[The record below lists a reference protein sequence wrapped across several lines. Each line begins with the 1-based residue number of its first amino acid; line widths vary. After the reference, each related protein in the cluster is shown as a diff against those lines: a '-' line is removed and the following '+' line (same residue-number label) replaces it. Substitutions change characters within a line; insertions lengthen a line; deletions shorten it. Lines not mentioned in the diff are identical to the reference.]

1 MLNNTK
7 RPRPERRI
15 VMSEDVVVLTDAN
28 FEAEVLKSNIP
39 VLVDFWA
46 AWCGPC
52 RQLAPV
58 IDELAKEYK
67 GKAKVGKFDTEENNS
82 IPAKFG
88 ITAIPTIIVFKDGN
102 TVNKMVGVKSKKDL
116 KAALDAQLT

>member
-1 MLNNTK
+1 
-7 RPRPERRI
+7 
-15 VMSEDVVVLTDAN
+15 MSEDVTVITDAN
-28 FEAEVLKSNIP
+28 FDTEVLKSNIP

-67 GKAKVGKFDTEENNS
+67 GKVKIGKLDTEENNS
-82 IPAKFG
+82 TPVKFG
-88 ITAIPTIIVFKDGN
+88 ITAIPTIIIFNNGQA
-102 TVNKMVGVKSKKDL
+102 VNKMIGSKSKKDL
-116 KAALDAQLT
+116 KVALDAQLK

>member
-1 MLNNTK
+1 
-7 RPRPERRI
+7 
-15 VMSEDVVVLTDAN
+15 MSEDVVVLTDAN
-28 FEAEVLKSNIP
+28 FETEVLKSNVP

-52 RQLAPV
+52 KQLAPV

-67 GKAKVGKFDTEENNS
+67 GKVKVGKLDTEENNS
-82 IPAKFG
+82 IPATFG
-88 ITAIPTIIVFKDGN
+88 ITAIPTIIVFKNGN

-116 KAALDAQLT
+116 KTALDAQLK

>member
-1 MLNNTK
+1 
-7 RPRPERRI
+7 
-15 VMSEDVVVLTDAN
+15 MSEDVVVITDAN
-28 FEAEVLKSNIP
+28 FDAEVWKSNIP

-67 GKAKVGKFDTEENNS
+67 GKIKFCKLDTEENNQT
-82 IPAKFG
+82 PAKFG
-88 ITAIPTIIVFKDGN
+88 ITAIPTIILFKNGQV
-102 TVNKMVGVKSKKDL
+102 VNKMVGVKSKRDL
-116 KAALDAQLT
+116 KSVLDTQLTLKT

>member
-1 MLNNTK
+1 
-7 RPRPERRI
+7 
-15 VMSEDVVVLTDAN
+15 MSEDVVVLTDAN
-28 FEAEVLKSNIP
+28 FDAEVLKSNIP

-67 GKAKVGKFDTEENNS
+67 GKVKIGKLDTEENNS
-82 IPAKFG
+82 PPAKFG
-88 ITAIPTIIVFKDGN
+88 ITAIPTIIVFKNGQPA
-102 TVNKMVGVKSKKDL
+102 NKMVGVKSRKDL
-116 KAALDAQLT
+116 KAALDAQLM

>member
-1 MLNNTK
+1 
-7 RPRPERRI
+7 
-15 VMSEDVVVLTDAN
+15 MSEDVIVITDGN
-28 FEAEVLKSNIP
+28 FDGEVLKSNTP

-67 GKAKVGKFDTEENNS
+67 SKIKVGKLDTEEHNNT
-82 IPAKFG
+82 PAKFG
-88 ITAIPTIIVFKDGN
+88 ITAIPTIILFNNGQA
-102 TVNKMVGVKSKKDL
+102 VNKMVGVKSKKEL
-116 KAALDAQLT
+116 KAALDAQLK

>member
-1 MLNNTK
+1 
-7 RPRPERRI
+7 
-15 VMSEDVVVLTDAN
+15 MSEDVAIVTDTN
-28 FEAEVLKSNIP
+28 FDAEVLKANMP

-67 GKAKVGKFDTEENNS
+67 GKAKVGKLDTEENNA

-88 ITAIPTIIVFKDGN
+88 ITAIPTIIVFKNGQA
-102 TVNKMVGVKSKKDL
+102 VNKMVGVKSKKDL
-116 KAALDAQLT
+116 KAALDAQLK

>member
-1 MLNNTK
+1 
-7 RPRPERRI
+7 
-15 VMSEDVVVLTDAN
+15 MSEDIVVTSDAN
-28 FEAEVLKSNIP
+28 FETDVLNSNIP

-67 GKAKVGKFDTEENNS
+67 GKIKVCKLDTEENS
-82 IPAKFG
+82 AVSAKFG
-88 ITAIPTIIVFKDGN
+88 ITSIPTLILFKNGKA
-102 TVNKMVGVKSKKDL
+102 VNKMAGAKSKKDI
-116 KAALDAQLT
+116 KAVLDA

>member
-1 MLNNTK
+1 
-7 RPRPERRI
+7 
-15 VMSEDVVVLTDAN
+15 MSEDVVVITDTN
-28 FEAEVLKSNIP
+28 FDAEVSKSNIP

-67 GKAKVGKFDTEENNS
+67 GKIKFCKLDTEENNQT
-82 IPAKFG
+82 PAKFG
-88 ITAIPTIIVFKDGN
+88 ITAIPTVMLFKNGQV
-102 TVNKMVGVKSKKDL
+102 VNKMTGVKSKKDL
-116 KAALDAQLT
+116 KSVLDTQLTLKT

>member
-1 MLNNTK
+1 
-7 RPRPERRI
+7 
-15 VMSEDVVVLTDAN
+15 MSEDVAVITDAN
-28 FEAEVLKSNIP
+28 FDAEVLKSNIP

-67 GKAKVGKFDTEENNS
+67 GKAKIGKMNTEENSNT
-82 IPAKFG
+82 PAKFG
-88 ITAIPTIIVFKDGN
+88 ITAIPTLILFKNGQV
-102 TVNKMVGVKSKKDL
+102 VNKMVGVKSKKDL
-116 KAALDAQLT
+116 KTALDAQLK

>member
-1 MLNNTK
+1 
-7 RPRPERRI
+7 
-15 VMSEDVVVLTDAN
+15 MSEDVVVLTDAN
-28 FEAEVLKSNIP
+28 FDAEVLKSNVP

-67 GKAKVGKFDTEENNS
+67 GKVKIGKLDTEENNS
-82 IPAKFG
+82 TPTKFG
-88 ITAIPTIIVFKDGN
+88 ITAIPTIIVFKSGQS
-102 TVNKMVGVKSKKDL
+102 VNKMVGVKSRKDL
-116 KAALDAQLT
+116 KAALDAQLM